1 MQSTDVGV
9 THESATNVNE
19 PQAIDRSENIDEHV
33 HIVNMI

>member
-1 MQSTDVGV
+1 MQSIDVGV

-19 PQAIDRSENIDEHV
+19 PQPIDRSENIDEHV